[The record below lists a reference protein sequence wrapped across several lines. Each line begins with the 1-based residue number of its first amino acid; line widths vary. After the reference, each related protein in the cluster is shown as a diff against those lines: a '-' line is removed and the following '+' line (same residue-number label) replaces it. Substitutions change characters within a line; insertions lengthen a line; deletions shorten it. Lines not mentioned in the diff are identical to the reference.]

1 MGGFM
6 RKAHGVFI
14 TQICCVWTWLLI
26 WKGVAFW
33 MSLTSTCST
42 TWWLS
47 LLFSRSKSVLERS
60 KHLHRRPLR
69 SWVGP
74 SFSAAKVRRLV
85 EGKMTVRQGL
95 SAAINIGD
103 SPYFVI

>member
-1 MGGFM
+1 
-6 RKAHGVFI
+6 
-14 TQICCVWTWLLI
+14 
-26 WKGVAFW
+26 

-103 SPYFVI
+103 SPYFVIDAPKKAKRGTHMDAVAKRNIYKQC